1 MERAVPDSIQADN
14 ERLLHT
20 LVDDCEGM
28 YGTLAQAISELE
40 IPRVR
45 NVRGIPS
52 FKGNLQLG
60 DPGTYSSALSIQVE
74 RYYRTYV
81 ARPPAA
87 SAFVSASSTGAEGE
101 SAESSMTAN
110 DDSATPV
117 DGQQKLTSVRSARTY
132 QIQDEEAPGGKRDV
146 ERDELARGYEYGRTA
161 VHISE
166 SDENITKLETEAVLE
181 FIGFIPSDN
190 VSFYPPVKTVR

>member
-1 MERAVPDSIQADN
+1 MYSLAWTAPDSIKADN
-14 ERLLHT
+14 ERVLRN

-52 FKGNLQLG
+52 FKGDLRLG

-81 ARPPAA
+81 ARPPTA
-87 SAFVSASSTGAEGE
+87 SAFVSASTGAEAE
-101 SAESSMTAN
+101 SAASSMTVNN
-110 DDSATPV
+110 DGSAPSE
-117 DGQQKLTSVRSARTY
+117 GQKLTNVRSARTY
-132 QIQDEEAPGGKRDV
+132 QVQDEEAPGGKKDV
-146 ERDELARGYEYGRTA
+146 ERDELAKGYEYGRTA

-166 SDENITKLETEAVLE
+166 SDENITKLETEAALE
-181 FIGFIPSDN
+181 LIGFIPSDS
-190 VSFYPPVKTVR
+190 VSLYTQR

>member
-45 NVRGIPS
+45 TIRGIPS

-60 DPGTYSSALSIQVE
+60 DPGTYSSA
-74 RYYRTYV
+74 
-81 ARPPAA
+81 
-87 SAFVSASSTGAEGE
+87 
-101 SAESSMTAN
+101 
-110 DDSATPV
+110 
-117 DGQQKLTSVRSARTY
+117 
-132 QIQDEEAPGGKRDV
+132 
-146 ERDELARGYEYGRTA
+146 
-161 VHISE
+161 
-166 SDENITKLETEAVLE
+166 
-181 FIGFIPSDN
+181 
-190 VSFYPPVKTVR
+190 